1 MEKVKKAKKENRHGA
16 DFGLRILSI
25 IIAVI
30 IWFALSITQYPTINK
45 TITNVPVVFSLDGT
59 QAKEKGL
66 SALNYKDISVDVE
79 IKGMNYEI
87 GSYTAA
93 DLVATVNLDD
103 VTKEGTYDL
112 DIDVKSSHSTDKVTV
127 VSVNPDTVSV
137 EFDRLTTKTIPL
149 TAEAS
154 PTIK

>member
-1 MEKVKKAKKENRHGA
+1 M
-16 DFGLRILSI
+16 
-25 IIAVI
+25 
-30 IWFALSITQYPTINK
+30 
-45 TITNVPVVFSLDGT
+45 FSLDGT

-112 DIDVKSSHSTDKVTV
+112 DIDVKSSHSTGQGNC
-127 VSVNPDTVSV
+127 S
-137 EFDRLTTKTIPL
+137 FCQPL
-149 TAEAS
+149 TLFLWSLTDLPQRLSHS
-154 PTIK
+154 PQKPRS